1 MEALLPC
8 GQPSYF
14 SPGDHQRGIV
24 VGSGDG
30 DEMQRMRTDRHRQAN
45 EMNAETDVGKLVCG
59 PHFNKGKFVF
69 SHFIVPWMDILL
81 AAVFCGKLG

>member
-1 MEALLPC
+1 
-8 GQPSYF
+8 
-14 SPGDHQRGIV
+14 
-24 VGSGDG
+24 
-30 DEMQRMRTDRHRQAN
+30 MRTDRHRQAN
-45 EMNAETDVGKLVCG
+45 EMNAETDIGKLVCG